1 MTLMSKNVIISRRRR
16 QRANSKRKTATKK
29 PVAIGLS
36 RFSLL
41 LWVPLVIT
49 VENHFPGKLLGALG
63 GHNNN
68 NNNEATTSGS
78 KEEQQQEKI

>member
-16 QRANSKRKTATKK
+16 QRANTKKKTATKK
-29 PVAIGLS
+29 PVAIALS

-49 VENHFPGKLLGALG
+49 VENHLPGKLLGALG

-68 NNNEATTSGS
+68 NEATTSAS
-78 KEEQQQEKI
+78 KEEQQQQEQI

>member
-16 QRANSKRKTATKK
+16 QRANTKKKTATKK
-29 PVAIGLS
+29 PVAIALS

-49 VENHFPGKLLGALG
+49 VENHLPGKLLGALG

-68 NNNEATTSGS
+68 NNEATTSAS
-78 KEEQQQEKI
+78 KEEQQQQEQI